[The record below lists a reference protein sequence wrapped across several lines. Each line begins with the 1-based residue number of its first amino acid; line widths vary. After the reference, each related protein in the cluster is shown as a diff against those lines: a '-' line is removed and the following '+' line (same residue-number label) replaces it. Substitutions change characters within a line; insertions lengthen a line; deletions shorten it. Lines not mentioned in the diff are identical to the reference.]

1 MAAPLD
7 PRSQQNAAAIER
19 LIGTVLSEQPPRTA
33 PPSLQAR
40 VLAELERRAALP
52 WWRMSFLH
60 WPLLVRVA
68 FVGSSLALVRFAL
81 TGTVL
86 LAGRVQTAPVVETL
100 TRPLGWAER
109 IADSFSRCLSFG
121 SALFNAIPSHWLYI
135 GTAIAITLYIA
146 LLVLGHTAYRT
157 LYVNK

>member
-7 PRSQQNAAAIER
+7 PRTPQNAAAVER
-19 LIGTVLSEQPPRTA
+19 LIGTVLSEQPLRTA
-33 PPSLQAR
+33 PPDLHAR

-60 WPLLVRVA
+60 WPLLVRIA
-68 FVGSSLALVRFAL
+68 FVLGSLALVRFAL

-86 LAGRVQTAPVVETL
+86 LAGRVETVPVVATL
-100 TRPLGWAER
+100 TRPLTWAER
-109 IADSFSRCLSFG
+109 VADSFSRFVSFG
-121 SALFNAIPSHWLYI
+121 SALFDAIPSHWLYI
-135 GTAIAITLYIA
+135 GAALAITLYVA
-146 LLVLGHTAYRT
+146 LLVLGATAYRT